1 MATRIY
7 AASDSSNQVKLQHV
21 CTIPDLNKAVLTTLG
36 AMLVLKG
43 ARSAGFIAVGLTV
56 GGAAMLSRAI
66 AGKPLTELLGLSHA
80 GSGGGTTNAPS
91 FRDEGRGASQEPQD
105 IVDEAA
111 MESFPASDPP
121 ASHHS
126 TQLPPGD

>member
-21 CTIPDLNKAVLTTLG
+21 LTIPDLNKAVLTVLG
-36 AMLVLKG
+36 AALVLKG
-43 ARSAGFIAVGLTV
+43 ARSAGVIAVGLTV
-56 GGAAMLSRAI
+56 GGAAVLSRALVGKSLLEL
-66 AGKPLTELLGLSHA
+66 AGLDR
-80 GSGGGTTNAPS
+80 GSGSRSVNSPS
-91 FRDEGRGASQEPQD
+91 FRDEGMRTTQEPED
-105 IVDEAA
+105 DVDEAA

-126 TQLPPGD
+126 TQLPPQD

>member
-7 AASDSSNQVKLQHV
+7 AACDSSNQVKLQHV
-21 CTIPDLNKAVLTTLG
+21 CTIPDVNKALLTALG
-36 AMLVLKG
+36 AAMVIKG
-43 ARSAGFIAVGLTV
+43 AKSAGILAVGLTV
-56 GGAAMLSRAI
+56 GGAAVLSRAI
-66 AGKPLTELLGLSHA
+66 TGKSLIDTLGL
-80 GSGGGTTNAPS
+80 GGHRSADTPNAPT
-91 FRDEGRGASQEPQD
+91 FRDEGRATSQEPED
-105 IVDEAA
+105 AIDEAA

>member
-21 CTIPDLNKAVLTTLG
+21 CTLPDVNKAALTALG
-36 AMLVLKG
+36 AVLVLKG
-43 ARSAGFIAVGLTV
+43 ARSAGLLAVGLTL
-56 GGAAMLSRAI
+56 GGAAILSRSLT
-66 AGKPLTELLGLSHA
+66 GKSLTEFLGIGGN
-80 GSGGGTTNAPS
+80 GSSGSTPNTPS
-91 FRDEGRGASQEPQD
+91 FRDEGRATSQEPED
-105 IVDEAA
+105 AIDEAA